1 MVPCRAPGPC
11 CGTVQPVRATAV
23 VEPKEIRPSI
33 EAHTQSNP
41 AETSTGPPNMHVCVQ
56 VGAASDKTKD

>member
-1 MVPCRAPGPC
+1 
-11 CGTVQPVRATAV
+11 VQPVRATAV